1 MPAGWIDR
9 DTMSLG
15 IMRTDFRRAVLTLLG
30 GSAVAGVLPFVWY
43 RFAQG
48 QVLAGLAD
56 IAIAA
61 ALVGVIVYA
70 WRGGNIDVASRVCV
84 LASAVGCIAVTW
96 LVGLAGVLWT
106 YPLVLG
112 TFVLLERRMAVL
124 LSGLSIAAIATI
136 AIHRD
141 ILLPGSPVVM
151 FVATSLVA
159 GVFALLFAERARMQ
173 HIELEE
179 LAARDPL
186 TGAFNRRAM
195 NRELRLAVEAKARHG
210 ANFGLALIDIDHF
223 KRINDTH
230 GHEAGDQVLVDFV
243 AVVRAGIRKLDQ
255 VYRMGGEE
263 FLVLFSAMDPSALPS
278 VCDGLRARIEA
289 HLRCGETPVTASIGC
304 AMLQRDEVF
313 ASWLARADA
322 ALYRAKDGGRNRVVL
337 AAPAEAGRI
346 APARARGASVDTST

>member
-1 MPAGWIDR
+1 MPALPGFPG
-9 DTMSLG
+9 TMSPQL
-15 IMRTDFRRAVLTLLG
+15 MRTDFRRAVLTLLG

-48 QVLAGLAD
+48 QVLAGVAD
-56 IAIAA
+56 VAIAT

-70 WRGGNIDVASRVCV
+70 WRGGSIDVASRICV
-84 LASAVGCIAVTW
+84 LASAAGCIVVTW

-112 TFVLLERRMAVL
+112 TFVLVERRMAVL
-124 LSGLSIAAIATI
+124 LSLFSIIVIAAIAM
-136 AIHRD
+136 HREV
-141 ILLPGSPVVM
+141 LQPGSPVVM
-151 FVATSLVA
+151 FVATSLLA

-186 TGAFNRRAM
+186 TGALNRRAM
-195 NRELRLAVEAKARHG
+195 NRELRLAVEGNARHG
-210 ANFGLALIDIDHF
+210 ATFGLAMLDIDHF

-243 AVVRAGIRKLDQ
+243 ALVRGSVRKLDQ

-263 FLVLFSAMDPSALPS
+263 FLVLFTAVEGSTLPRL
-278 VCDGLRARIEA
+278 CEALRARIEA
-289 HLRCGETPVTASIGC
+289 GLRCGGEPVTASIGC
-304 AMLQRDEVF
+304 AMLERGEDF
-313 ASWLARADA
+313 ASWLARTDA
-322 ALYRAKDGGRNRVVL
+322 AMYRAKHDGRNRVVL
-337 AAPAEAGRI
+337 SPPPVEVAGPAPAPTRS
-346 APARARGASVDTST
+346 P